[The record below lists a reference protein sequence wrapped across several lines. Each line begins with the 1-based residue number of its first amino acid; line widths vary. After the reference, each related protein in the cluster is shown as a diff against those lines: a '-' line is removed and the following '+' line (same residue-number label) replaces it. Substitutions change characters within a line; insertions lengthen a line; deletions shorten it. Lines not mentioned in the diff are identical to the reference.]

1 MAGHMIAHYLE
12 ANQNLEVWRLSRKNI
27 RHQRFLE
34 LDITDI
40 KRLEKALSSE
50 RFDVVINCVGLL
62 NSFAEKNPDTAIW
75 INSFFPHYLSILG
88 NKISFKVIHLSTDC
102 VFSGKG
108 GGYEEDSAHD
118 GVGFYAR
125 SKSLGEVI
133 NKKDLTFRT
142 SIIGPELKEDGIG
155 LFHWF
160 MKQNTQV
167 KGYSKVYWSG
177 VTTLE
182 LAKAIEAA
190 LFQDLTGLHHLVNND
205 KISKYELLNLFNR
218 YFRKNRI
225 EILPEKAY
233 VSDKSMIRTR
243 NTFDYRVPTYS
254 QMIEELKEYMNKNS
268 TIYNQYLHP

>member
-218 YFRKNRI
+218 YFRKDRI

-233 VSDKSMIRTR
+233 VSDKSMICTR